1 LAYMSF
7 DFACSISSLSWP
19 DSTRLPRWSMKD
31 FGCKPSYLDIF
42 HEPYLPNNSEQ
53 WVTSYIIGAIMLR
66 LLDVNDL

>member
-1 LAYMSF
+1 
-7 DFACSISSLSWP
+7 
-19 DSTRLPRWSMKD
+19 MKD